1 MGAISNHY
9 GDVQNWVEK
18 VIDSCETYDQA
29 RSARRL
35 IWNFENQMVNNKLDS
50 SIRRSIGNYLRN
62 LISNKMGELL
72 INQLP
77 CR

>member
-35 IWNFENQMVNNKLDS
+35 VWNYESQMVRNKVD
-50 SIRRSIGNYLRN
+50 RN
-62 LISNKMGELL
+62 IVYT
-72 INQLP
+72 I
-77 CR
+77 

>member
-77 CR
+77 

>member
-9 GDVQNWVEK
+9 EDVQNWVEK
-18 VIDSCETYDQA
+18 VIDSCKTYDQA

-62 LISNKMGELL
+62 LISNKMGDLL
-72 INQLP
+72 IKQLP
-77 CR
+77 

>member
-29 RSARRL
+29 RSARIL
-35 IWNFENQMVNNKLDS
+35 VWNFEKQMTVNKVDS
-50 SIRRSIGNYLRN
+50 SIRYSIGNYLTN
-62 LISNKMGELL
+62 LVSNKMSDL
-72 INQLP
+72 IEKQLS
-77 CR
+77 

>member
-1 MGAISNHY
+1 MT
-9 GDVQNWVEK
+9 K
-18 VIDSCETYDQA
+18 A

-77 CR
+77 

>member
-9 GDVQNWVEK
+9 VDVQNWVEK

-77 CR
+77 

>member
-9 GDVQNWVEK
+9 EDVQNWVEK

-62 LISNKMGELL
+62 LISNKMGDLL
-72 INQLP
+72 IKQLP
-77 CR
+77 

>member
-72 INQLP
+72 IN
-77 CR
+77 